1 MGLSV
6 RRYIELLTE
15 FAPSQS
21 HYYKHGTPNGVPG
34 LHSTRVSSARFTP
47 SRTDPYN
54 PRSTFMSSDHELV
67 IILDFGG
74 QYTQLIARRVREL
87 GVYSEIVPF
96 NTTAE
101 AIRRRDPRGIILS
114 GGPSSVY
121 EQGAP
126 HPDPAVIQMGVPVLG
141 ICYGVQLMA
150 HFLGGEVKP
159 SNRREYGQA
168 EIAVQAQSQLL
179 AGLTSPLKVWMS
191 HGDYVSRP
199 PDGFTITAATEAAI
213 GAVEDPA
220 RKLYGV
226 QFHPEVAHTPQ
237 GKEILRNFL
246 VNVCRLRCDWTM
258 SSFIET
264 TVEDIKRRV
273 GDLRAVCGLS
283 GGVDSSVAAALVARA
298 VGDRQT
304 CIFVDTGL
312 LRKNEF
318 EEVLEAY
325 REMDLN
331 VIGVAAGERF
341 LTKLAGVIDPERKRK
356 IIGNEFI
363 EIFQEEARKLGHEDF
378 LVQGTLYPDVIES
391 VSVKG
396 PSAVIK
402 SHHNV
407 GGLPEKMNL
416 RLIEPLRE
424 LFKDEVRRVG
434 REMGLPEEIISRQP
448 FPGPGLAVRILGEVT
463 ADRVALLQ
471 EADAIVI
478 EEIRRADH
486 YDKVWQSFAV
496 LLPISTVGVMGD
508 MRTYDN
514 AIALRVVESLD
525 GMTADWARL
534 PYEVLQRISSRI
546 VSEVRGVNRV
556 VYDISSKPPSTI
568 EWE

>member
-1 MGLSV
+1 M
-6 RRYIELLTE
+6 
-15 FAPSQS
+15 A
-21 HYYKHGTPNGVPG
+21 
-34 LHSTRVSSARFTP
+34 
-47 SRTDPYN
+47 
-54 PRSTFMSSDHELV
+54 SDHETVL
-67 IILDFGG
+67 ILDFGG
-74 QYTQLIARRVREL
+74 QYTQLIARRIREL

-101 AIRRRDPRGIILS
+101 AIRSKNPKAIILS

-121 EQGAP
+121 EEGAP
-126 HPDPAVIQMGVPVLG
+126 HPDPAVVEMGVPVLG

-150 HFLGGEVKP
+150 YFLGGEVKP
-159 SNRREYGQA
+159 SSRREYGQA
-168 EIAVQAQSQLL
+168 EIKVESESKLL
-179 AGLTSPLKVWMS
+179 EGLQSPLKVWMS

-199 PDGFTITAATEAAI
+199 PQGFKITASTEAAI
-213 GAVEDPA
+213 GAVEDPS
-220 RKLYGV
+220 RQLYGV

-246 VNVCRLRCDWTM
+246 VTVCHLRCDWTM
-258 SSFIET
+258 ASFIET
-264 TVEDIKRRV
+264 TVEDIKHRV
-273 GDLRAVCGLS
+273 GDGKAVCGLS
-283 GGVDSSVAAALVARA
+283 GGVDSSVAAALVAKA
-298 VGDRQT
+298 IGDRQT

-341 LTKLAGVIDPERKRK
+341 LTRLAGAIDPERKRK

-416 RLIEPLRE
+416 KLIEPLRE

-434 REMGLPEEIISRQP
+434 RELGLPEEIISRQP

-463 ADRVALLQ
+463 ADRVVLLQ
-471 EADAIVI
+471 EVDAIVI
-478 EEIRRADH
+478 EEIRRADL

-496 LLPISTVGVMGD
+496 LLPISTVGAMGD

-514 AIALRVVESLD
+514 AVALRVVESLD
-525 GMTADWARL
+525 GMTADWARV
-534 PYEVLQRISSRI
+534 PYDVLQRISSRI
-546 VSEVRGVNRV
+546 VSEVRGINRV

>member
-1 MGLSV
+1 M
-6 RRYIELLTE
+6 T
-15 FAPSQS
+15 
-21 HYYKHGTPNGVPG
+21 
-34 LHSTRVSSARFTP
+34 
-47 SRTDPYN
+47 
-54 PRSTFMSSDHELV
+54 HEHETVL
-67 IILDFGG
+67 ILDFGG

-96 NTTAE
+96 NTSLAE
-101 AIRRRDPRGIILS
+101 LRRRQPRGLILS

-121 EQGAP
+121 EEGAP
-126 HPDPAVIQMGVPVLG
+126 HPDPAVLDLGVPVLG

-150 HFLGGEVKP
+150 YFLDGEVLP
-159 SNRREYGQA
+159 SSRREYGHA
-168 EIAVQAQSQLL
+168 ELDIKPGSRLL
-179 AGLTSPLKVWMS
+179 AGIPSPVKAWMS

-199 PDGFTITAATEAAI
+199 PAGFNITATTEAAI
-213 GAVEDPA
+213 GAVEDTE
-220 RKLYGV
+220 RNLYGV

-237 GKEILRNFL
+237 GKDVLRNFL
-246 VNVCRLRCDWTM
+246 INVCHLRGDWTM
-258 SSFIET
+258 ASFIET
-264 TVEDIKRRV
+264 TVAEIRQKV
-273 GDLRAVCGLS
+273 GDGHAVCGLS

-298 VGDRQT
+298 IGDRQT

-318 EEVLEAY
+318 AEVLEAY

-341 LTKLAGVIDPERKRK
+341 LTRLAGVSDPERKRK

-363 EIFQEEARKLGHEDF
+363 EIFQEEARRLGPVDY

-407 GGLPEKMNL
+407 GGLPEKMHL
-416 RLIEPLRE
+416 KLIEPLRE

-434 REMGLPEEIISRQP
+434 RELGLPEEIIGRQP

-463 ADRVALLQ
+463 PDRVALLQ

-478 EEIRRADH
+478 EEIRRADL
-486 YDKVWQSFAV
+486 YDQIWQAFAV
-496 LLPISTVGVMGD
+496 LLPVSSVGVMGD
-508 MRTYDN
+508 NRTYEN
-514 AIALRVVESLD
+514 AVAIRAVDSLD
-525 GMTADWARL
+525 GMTADWSRM
-534 PYEVLQRISSRI
+534 PYDVLQRISSRI

>member
-1 MGLSV
+1 M
-6 RRYIELLTE
+6 
-15 FAPSQS
+15 A
-21 HYYKHGTPNGVPG
+21 
-34 LHSTRVSSARFTP
+34 
-47 SRTDPYN
+47 
-54 PRSTFMSSDHELV
+54 SDHETVL
-67 IILDFGG
+67 ILDFGG

-96 NTTAE
+96 NTSADE
-101 AIRRRDPRGIILS
+101 IHHKNPKGIILS

-121 EQGAP
+121 DEGAP
-126 HPDPAVIQMGVPVLG
+126 HPDPEVIQMGVPVLG

-168 EIAVQAQSQLL
+168 EIEVRGNSLLL

-191 HGDYVSRP
+191 HGDSVSRP
-199 PDGFTITAATEAAI
+199 PEGFTITADTEAAI
-213 GAVEDPA
+213 GAVEDPG
-220 RKLYGV
+220 RNLYGV

-246 VNVCRLRCDWTM
+246 VNVCHLRCDWTM
-258 SSFIET
+258 ASFIET
-264 TVEDIKRRV
+264 TIAGIKQRV
-273 GDLRAVCGLS
+273 GDGRAVCGLS

-298 VGDRQT
+298 IGDRQT

-312 LRKNEF
+312 LRKHEF

-325 REMDLN
+325 HEMDLN
-331 VIGVAAGERF
+331 VLGVAAGERF
-341 LTKLAGVIDPERKRK
+341 LTRLAGVADPERKRK

-416 RLIEPLRE
+416 KLIEPLRE

-434 REMGLPEEIISRQP
+434 RELGLPEEIISRQP

-463 ADRVALLQ
+463 ADRVTVLQ
-471 EADAIVI
+471 EADAIVM
-478 EEIRRADH
+478 EEIRRADL

-496 LLPISTVGVMGD
+496 LLPVSTVGVMGD
-508 MRTYDN
+508 NRTYDN

>member
-1 MGLSV
+1 VHCEALRVCEPVSIILSQ
-6 RRYIELLTE
+6 IM
-15 FAPSQS
+15 A
-21 HYYKHGTPNGVPG
+21 
-34 LHSTRVSSARFTP
+34 
-47 SRTDPYN
+47 
-54 PRSTFMSSDHELV
+54 SDHETAL
-67 IILDFGG
+67 ILDFGG

-96 NTTAE
+96 NTTVE
-101 AIRRRDPRGIILS
+101 AIRSKNPKAIILS

-121 EQGAP
+121 EEGAP
-126 HPDPAVIQMGVPVLG
+126 HPDPGVIEMGVPVLG

-150 HFLGGEVKP
+150 YFLGGEVKP

-168 EIAVQAQSQLL
+168 EIKVEKESQLL
-179 AGLTSPLKVWMS
+179 AGLQSPLKVWMS

-199 PDGFTITAATEAAI
+199 PEGFMITASTEAAI
-213 GAVEDPA
+213 GAVEDPS
-220 RKLYGV
+220 RQLYGV

-237 GKEILRNFL
+237 GKEILRGFL
-246 VNVCRLRCDWTM
+246 VNICHLRCDWTM
-258 SSFIET
+258 ASFIET

-273 GDLRAVCGLS
+273 GEGNAVCGLS

-298 VGDRQT
+298 IGDRQT
-304 CIFVDTGL
+304 CIFVDNGL
-312 LRKNEF
+312 LRKNEY
-318 EEVLEAY
+318 EEVLDAY

-331 VIGVAAGERF
+331 VVGVAAGERF
-341 LTKLAGVIDPERKRK
+341 LTRLAGVIDPERKRK
-356 IIGNEFI
+356 IIGSEFI

-416 RLIEPLRE
+416 KLIEPLRE

-434 REMGLPEEIISRQP
+434 RELGLPEEIIARQP

-471 EADAIVI
+471 GADAIVI
-478 EEIRRADH
+478 EEIRRADL

-514 AIALRVVESLD
+514 AVALRVVESLD
-525 GMTADWARL
+525 GMTADWARV

-546 VSEVRGVNRV
+546 VSEVRGINRV